1 MGLAC
6 QTQTRADLC
15 CFALRSLLVHH
26 RVIPTITTMAD
37 VAPEVVATPEV
48 AEEKA
53 EEAPA
58 TNGEAAKEETNG
70 EAKEETN
77 GEAKEETNGD
87 AKEETNGVNGHSE
100 EAKDEANDAEKRT
113 AEEAEIEP
121 IAVSPEKKAK
131 LEEANETPAET
142 PAEVTA

>member
-26 RVIPTITTMAD
+26 RLIPTITTMAD

-53 EEAPA
+53 EAPVVEEKAEEAPA
-58 TNGEAAKEETNG
+58 TNGE
-70 EAKEETN
+70 
-77 GEAKEETNGD
+77 
-87 AKEETNGVNGHSE
+87 
-100 EAKDEANDAEKRT
+100 EAKDETNDAEKRT

>member
-1 MGLAC
+1 MGAC

-26 RVIPTITTMAD
+26 RLIPTITTMAD

-53 EEAPA
+53 EAPVVEKAEEAPA
-58 TNGEAAKEETNG
+58 TNGEE
-70 EAKEETN
+70 
-77 GEAKEETNGD
+77 

-113 AEEAEIEP
+113 AEEAEI
-121 IAVSPEKKAK
+121 
-131 LEEANETPAET
+131 
-142 PAEVTA
+142 

>member
-26 RVIPTITTMAD
+26 RLIPTITTMAD

-53 EEAPA
+53 EAPVVEEKAEEAPA

-70 EAKEETN
+70 EAK
-77 GEAKEETNGD
+77 
-87 AKEETNGVNGHSE
+87 E

-131 LEEANETPAET
+131 LEEANETTAET

>member
-26 RVIPTITTMAD
+26 RLISTITTMAD

-48 AEEKA
+48 VEEKA
-53 EEAPA
+53 EEAPT

-77 GEAKEETNGD
+77 GEAKEET
-87 AKEETNGVNGHSE
+87 SE
-100 EAKDEANDAEKRT
+100 EAKDETNDAEKRT

>member
-26 RVIPTITTMAD
+26 QLIPTITTMAD

-77 GEAKEETNGD
+77 GEAKEETNG
-87 AKEETNGVNGHSE
+87 VNGHSE

-121 IAVSPEKKAK
+121 I
-131 LEEANETPAET
+131 
-142 PAEVTA
+142 